1 MEQARSSPALRSPV
15 SRLAGRLLIAVSLV
29 VMPGLCACVH
39 YQPSPLSPPAG
50 LESFEARTL
59 DAPDL
64 GRFLMAN
71 HQVTVWPPAAWD
83 LPALTLVAFY
93 YHADLDQARAA
104 WATARAGRVS
114 AGERPNPN
122 ISVAPGYNSTT
133 PASEMTPWIL
143 TLDLDFTIE
152 TAGKRGHR
160 LAQAQAVT
168 EAARLNIAT
177 AAWQVRSRV
186 RRALIDLHAAT
197 ATAALLEH
205 QQQIQEG
212 NLALIDRQLAA
223 GAISSFERIQ
233 ARLVLDTIRLAAHE
247 AARQQAESRVTLAA
261 ALGVTVRA
269 LDGVALDVDS
279 FARTPAYVPTADARR
294 QALVNRPDIL
304 GALAE
309 YEARQSALQLEI
321 ARQYPDIHL
330 GPGYQ
335 MDQAANKWTLGLA
348 SLLPAFSRNR
358 GPIGE
363 AAARRGEAAAAFA
376 AVQSRAIEEIDRG
389 LAAYRGA
396 LATLAAAEGLQ
407 DDLRKQELSAE
418 AQLRAGETSKLDLGT
433 LQFELATAEL
443 ARLAA
448 RVKAHQ
454 ALGSLEDALQIP
466 ADAGEWLQS
475 SPRPRDPGVLR
486 DQNEPTARPSGV
498 RRR

>member
-1 MEQARSSPALRSPV
+1 MEQSRSSPG
-15 SRLAGRLLIAVSLV
+15 RLAMAVL
-29 VMPGLCACVH
+29 MLALPGLGACVH
-39 YQPSPLSPPAG
+39 YQPAPLSPPAT
-50 LESFEARTL
+50 LASIESRTL
-59 DAPDL
+59 EAPDL
-64 GRFLMAN
+64 GRFLAAN
-71 HQVTVWPPAAWD
+71 HQVTTWPPAAWD
-83 LPALTLVAFY
+83 LPSLTLVAFY
-93 YHADLDQARAA
+93 YHPDLDVARAA
-104 WATARAGRVS
+104 WATARAGSLS

-122 ISVAPGYNSTT
+122 VSFAPGYNSTT

-160 LAQAQAVT
+160 VAEARSLS

-186 RRALIDLHAAT
+186 RKALIDLHAAT
-197 ATAALLEH
+197 ATAALLGH
-205 QQQIQEG
+205 QRQIQEG

-223 GAISSFERIQ
+223 GAISSFERTQ
-233 ARLVLDTIRLAAHE
+233 ARLVLDTIRLAVQE

-261 ALGVTVRA
+261 ALGLAVRA
-269 LDGVALDVDS
+269 LDGVALDFDS
-279 FARTPAYVPTADARR
+279 FARTPTYVPTADARR

-348 SLLPAFSRNR
+348 GLLPAFSRNR
-358 GPIGE
+358 GPIAE
-363 AAARRGEAAAAFA
+363 AEARRGEAAAAFA
-376 AVQSRAIEEIDRG
+376 SVQSRAIEEIDRG

-407 DDLRKQELSAE
+407 ADLRKQAQSAE

-433 LQFELATAEL
+433 LQLELATADL
-443 ARLAA
+443 ARLDAL
-448 RVKAHQ
+448 VKAHQ
-454 ALGSLEDALQIP
+454 ALGSLEDALQVP

-475 SPRPRDPGVLR
+475 SPRPR
-486 DQNEPTARPSGV
+486 EPRTRSEEREPKGRLTGV